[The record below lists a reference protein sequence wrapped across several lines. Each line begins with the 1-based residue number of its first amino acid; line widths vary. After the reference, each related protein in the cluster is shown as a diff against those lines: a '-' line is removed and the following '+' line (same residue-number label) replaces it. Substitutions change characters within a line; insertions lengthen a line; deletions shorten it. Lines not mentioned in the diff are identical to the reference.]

1 MGRLRDWR
9 WRRRIRRVMRR
20 EGAVVSPIR
29 SLLRRSSASAP
40 DPAMLRRAAEITD
53 VRERRAAYEA
63 AATTHAVE
71 VSRGSRHAAILM
83 VACAATVTFVL
94 TVLAAIVG
102 NPWVAATVAA
112 LVAGLIAGLARQRPV
127 TRAFDH
133 GLRARRLLRDVR
145 EPLDD

>member
-9 WRRRIRRVMRR
+9 WRRRIRRVMLR
-20 EGAVVSPIR
+20 EGAAVSPIR
-29 SLLRRSSASAP
+29 SLVSRSSATP
-40 DPAMLRRAAEITD
+40 DRAMLRRAAEITD

-112 LVAGLIAGLARQRPV
+112 LVAGVIAGLARQRPV